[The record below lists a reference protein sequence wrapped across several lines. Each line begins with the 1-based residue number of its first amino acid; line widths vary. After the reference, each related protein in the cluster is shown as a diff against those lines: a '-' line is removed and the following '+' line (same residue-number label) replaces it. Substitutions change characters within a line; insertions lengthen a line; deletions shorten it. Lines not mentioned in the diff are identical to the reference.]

1 MINNAG
7 RSIRRAIERTYDRFH
22 DYERVMRVNYFA
34 AVRLTLGLLPS
45 MIQHGCGHV
54 INISSISAITNAPRF
69 AAYNA
74 SKAALEAFTRCAAA
88 EYNGRNVFFTVIN
101 LPLVRT
107 PMVAPTKV
115 YDHVRLMQPDQAAD
129 LVCEAIVRRP
139 ARLASGLGTLAQ
151 LVEALLPQLNTAF
164 MSENFRMFPETE
176 AAVGSPTPP
185 SPETAALWS
194 LMRGVHR

>member
-1 MINNAG
+1 
-7 RSIRRAIERTYDRFH
+7 
-22 DYERVMRVNYFA
+22 MRVNYFA

-45 MIQHGCGHV
+45 MIEHGCGHV
-54 INISSISAITNAPRF
+54 VNISSISAITNAPRF

-129 LVCEAIVRRP
+129 LVCEAILRRP

-151 LVEALLPQLNTAF
+151 LVEGILPQLNTTF
-164 MSENFRMFPETE
+164 MSENFKMFPESG
-176 AAVGSPTPP
+176 APVGSPTPA